1 MDIVSPSVWCHCQ
14 ATYSFWG
21 CFFFLSF
28 IHLMLLFSERRNS
41 HLHCVFYAMF
51 VQQLY
56 CGIND
61 IQRILRTQCAPF
73 EKFM

>member
-1 MDIVSPSVWCHCQ
+1 MDIVSSSVWCHCQ
-14 ATYSFWG
+14 ATYSF
-21 CFFFLSF
+21 FFFLSF
-28 IHLMLLFSERRNS
+28 IHLMLLFSEKGNS
-41 HLHCVFYAMF
+41 NLHCVFYAMF

-61 IQRILRTQCAPF
+61 IQRILCTQCVQF